1 LQPNLKSNVKK
12 LNAYD
17 IDVYGL
23 KDKQYAYE
31 FESDST
37 FFEALEQDFISA
49 GTCKT
54 TVVLDKSSTML
65 MLEFNITGKVTLT
78 CDRSLALFEE
88 PVEAHEKLI
97 LKFGD
102 HNEELADNIEL
113 IRQDTVKINVARY
126 IFEYIALALP
136 MKRLHPSLRSEQDNK
151 DEIVLVFSTDRT
163 VEAEPQKNETID
175 PRWAAL
181 KSIKDL

>member
-1 LQPNLKSNVKK
+1 VKK

-23 KDKQYAYE
+23 KDKQYVYQ
-31 FESDST
+31 FDSDNS

-49 GTCKT
+49 GNCKT
-54 TVVLDKSSTML
+54 EVTIDKSSTML
-65 MLEFNITGKVTLT
+65 LLNFSIKGTVTLA
-78 CDRSLALFEE
+78 CDRSLKLFDE

-102 HNEELADNIEL
+102 HHEELADNIEL
-113 IRQDTVKINVARY
+113 IRQDTIKINVARY

-136 MKRLHPSLRSEQDNK
+136 MKRLHPNLRNEQDDNNN
-151 DEIVLVFSTDRT
+151 DEIVLVFSTDNT
-163 VEAEPQKNETID
+163 IENESTKNTAID
-175 PRWAAL
+175 PRWAVL
-181 KSIKDL
+181 KEIKSL